1 MNCRVI
7 AFAPTW
13 LHLGLGRSRKALIK
27 RFAEV
32 IGCSESAAHHKV
44 KNGAW
49 VGSSFMV
56 FDAPE
61 RREHHQQGGA
71 A

>member
-1 MNCRVI
+1 MTCMVN
-7 AFAPTW
+7 ALEPTRPN
-13 LHLGLGRSRKALIK
+13 LGMGRSRKAPIT

-32 IGCSESAAHHKV
+32 IGCSENAAHHKV

>member
-1 MNCRVI
+1 MINVNQ
-7 AFAPTW
+7 W
-13 LHLGLGRSRKALIK
+13 ALIK

-32 IGCSESAAHHKV
+32 IGYSENAAHHEV
-44 KNGAW
+44 KNVAW
-49 VGSSFMV
+49 LGSSFMV

-61 RREHHQQGGA
+61 RRERHQQDGA

>member
-1 MNCRVI
+1 MNCMVI
-7 AFAPTW
+7 AFEPTW
-13 LHLGLGRSRKALIK
+13 PHLGLGRSRKALIK

-32 IGCSESAAHHKV
+32 IGYSENAAHHKV

-49 VGSSFMV
+49 MGSSFMV
-56 FDAPE
+56 FDEPE
-61 RREHHQQGGA
+61 RREHHQQGDA

>member
-1 MNCRVI
+1 MNCLVKTFESI
-7 AFAPTW
+7 WP
-13 LHLGLGRSRKALIK
+13 HLGLG
-27 RFAEV
+27 
-32 IGCSESAAHHKV
+32 CSENAAHHKV

-49 VGSSFMV
+49 LGSSFMV

-61 RREHHQQGGA
+61 RRERHQQDGA

>member
-1 MNCRVI
+1 MNCLVKTFEPI
-7 AFAPTW
+7 WP
-13 LHLGLGRSRKALIK
+13 HLGLG
-27 RFAEV
+27 
-32 IGCSESAAHHKV
+32 GSENAVHHKV

-49 VGSSFMV
+49 VGSFMV

>member
-1 MNCRVI
+1 M
-7 AFAPTW
+7 TW
-13 LHLGLGRSRKALIK
+13 MVNALEPSRPNLGLGRSRKAPIK
-27 RFAEV
+27 RFVEV
-32 IGCSESAAHHKV
+32 IGCSENAAHHKV

-61 RREHHQQGGA
+61 RCEHHPQGGA

>member
-1 MNCRVI
+1 MTSMVN
-7 AFAPTW
+7 ALEPTRPN
-13 LHLGLGRSRKALIK
+13 LGLGRSRKALIK

-32 IGCSESAAHHKV
+32 IGYSENAAHLKV
-44 KNGAW
+44 KNCAW

-56 FDAPE
+56 FDEPE

>member
-1 MNCRVI
+1 MNCMVK
-7 AFAPTW
+7 AFEPIW
-13 LHLGLGRSRKALIK
+13 PNLSGGRTRKALIK
-27 RFAEV
+27 RFVEV
-32 IGCSESAAHHKV
+32 IGYSENAAHHKV

-49 VGSSFMV
+49 VGSFMV

-61 RREHHQQGGA
+61 RREYHQQGGA

>member
-1 MNCRVI
+1 MVK
-7 AFAPTW
+7 AFEPTW
-13 LHLGLGRSRKALIK
+13 THLGLGRSRKALLK

-32 IGCSESAAHHKV
+32 IGYRENAAHHKV
-44 KNGAW
+44 KYGAW

-61 RREHHQQGGA
+61 LREHHPQGGA

>member
-1 MNCRVI
+1 M
-7 AFAPTW
+7 
-13 LHLGLGRSRKALIK
+13 GRSRKAPIK

-32 IGCSESAAHHKV
+32 ISCSENAAHHKV

>member
-1 MNCRVI
+1 MTCMVKALESNR
-7 AFAPTW
+7 PN
-13 LHLGLGRSRKALIK
+13 LGMGRSRKAPIK

-32 IGCSESAAHHKV
+32 IGCSESAAYHKV

-49 VGSSFMV
+49 VCSSFMV

-61 RREHHQQGGA
+61 HHRQGGA

>member
-1 MNCRVI
+1 MVN
-7 AFAPTW
+7 ALEPTRPN
-13 LHLGLGRSRKALIK
+13 LGLGRSRKTPIK

-32 IGCSESAAHHKV
+32 IGCSENAAHYKV

-49 VGSSFMV
+49 VGSSMV
-56 FDAPE
+56 FDPPE

-71 A
+71 T

>member
-1 MNCRVI
+1 MNCMVK
-7 AFAPTW
+7 AFEPIW
-13 LHLGLGRSRKALIK
+13 PNLGIGRSRKALIK

-32 IGCSESAAHHKV
+32 IGYSENAAHNKV

-61 RREHHQQGGA
+61 RCEHHPQGGA

>member
-1 MNCRVI
+1 MTCMER
-7 AFAPTW
+7 ALEPTRPN
-13 LHLGLGRSRKALIK
+13 LGMGRSRKAPIK

-32 IGCSESAAHHKV
+32 ISYSESAAYHKF

-56 FDAPE
+56 FASQACFSPE
-61 RREHHQQGGA
+61 RRSL
-71 A
+71 

>member
-1 MNCRVI
+1 MTCMVK
-7 AFAPTW
+7 ALEPTRPK
-13 LHLGLGRSRKALIK
+13 LGMGRSRKAPIK

-32 IGCSESAAHHKV
+32 IGYSENAAHHKV

-49 VGSSFMV
+49 VGSFMV

-61 RREHHQQGGA
+61 RREYHQQGGA

>member
-1 MNCRVI
+1 MVK
-7 AFAPTW
+7 AFEPIW
-13 LHLGLGRSRKALIK
+13 PDLGMGRRRKAPIK

-32 IGCSESAAHHKV
+32 IGYSENAAHHKV

-49 VGSSFMV
+49 VGSSMV
-56 FDAPE
+56 LDPPE

-71 A
+71 T

>member
-1 MNCRVI
+1 MNCMVK
-7 AFAPTW
+7 AFEPIW
-13 LHLGLGRSRKALIK
+13 PHLGLGRSRKALIK
-27 RFAEV
+27 RFAKV
-32 IGCSESAAHHKV
+32 IGYCENAAHHKV

-49 VGSSFMV
+49 VGSFMV